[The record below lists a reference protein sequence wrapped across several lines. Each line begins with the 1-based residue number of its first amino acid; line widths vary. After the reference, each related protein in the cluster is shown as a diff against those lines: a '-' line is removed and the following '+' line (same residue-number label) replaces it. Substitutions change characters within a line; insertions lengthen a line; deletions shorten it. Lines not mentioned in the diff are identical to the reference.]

1 MMKRARTGLTLGL
14 LAIAVASPWLGG
26 RVAAQ
31 GNHLPSDIGDL
42 SAAKRIEIKD
52 SRGQAVLCGQFVRQP
67 TVGDEIEREAE
78 LSGCGGASKASGE
91 AEVESQMEGGRR
103 EQEVELSV
111 LNLAP
116 GATYSVHI
124 DSQLVGRFT
133 TNESG
138 AADVEFKTEPV
149 KQP

>member
-1 MMKRARTGLTLGL
+1 MAGALQPR
-14 LAIAVASPWLGG
+14 S
-26 RVAAQ
+26 
-31 GNHLPSDIGDL
+31 NYLPADIGDL

-52 SRGQAVLCGQFVRQP
+52 SRDRAVLCGEFVRQP
-67 TVGDEIEREAE
+67 TIGDEIEREAE

-91 AEVESQMEGGRR
+91 AEVESQMEAGRR

-124 DSQLVGRFT
+124 DSKLVGRFT
-133 TNESG
+133 TNETG
-138 AADVEFKTEPV
+138 AADVEFNTEPV

>member
-1 MMKRARTGLTLGL
+1 MTKLARTGLTLGL
-14 LAIAVASPWLGG
+14 LAMAVASPWPGG

-31 GNHLPSDIGDL
+31 GNYLPADIGDL

-52 SRGQAVLCGQFVRQP
+52 GSGRAVLCGEFVRQP
-67 TVGDEIEREAE
+67 TIGDEIERESE

-91 AEVESQMEGGRR
+91 AEVESQTEGGRL

-116 GATYSVHI
+116 GATYSIHI
-124 DSQLVGRFT
+124 DSKLVGRFT
-133 TNESG
+133 TNATG
-138 AADVEFKTEPV
+138 AADVEFTTEPV